1 MTDQEL
7 DAAILRLRAVVLD
20 KLARRSGHVANDDR
34 IFDPPPAR
42 TDPDSLT
49 VVERENEVRSLW
61 KSFVRW
67 FRRE

>member
-20 KLARRSGHVANDDR
+20 KLARQSGPVANDDR
-34 IFDPPPAR
+34 IPPAR
-42 TDPDSLT
+42 TDPDSLR
-49 VVERENEVRSLW
+49 VIERENQVRSRW